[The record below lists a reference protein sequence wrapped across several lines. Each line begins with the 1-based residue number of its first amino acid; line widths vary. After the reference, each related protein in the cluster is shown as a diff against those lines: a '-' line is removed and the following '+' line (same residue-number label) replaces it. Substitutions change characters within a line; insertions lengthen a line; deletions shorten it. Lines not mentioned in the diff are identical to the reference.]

1 MNIIGI
7 GTDIIECE
15 RIERMI
21 QRHGS
26 HFTDRVFTAC
36 EIRYCTDRKSS
47 DQHFAGRW
55 AAKEAVL
62 KSLGTGWISGI
73 AWTDVEVVNEPS
85 GAPRIHLHSGAA
97 KIAGEKRIAHIQIS
111 ISHCKSHAIA
121 FAAAIGETENES
133 LTPNHKPQTT
143 DHSK

>member
-15 RIERMI
+15 RIERMV

-26 HFTDRVFTAC
+26 HFTDRVFTEW
-36 EIRYCTDRKSS
+36 EIQYCTDRKSS

-62 KSLGTGWISGI
+62 KALGTGWISGI
-73 AWTDVEVVNEPS
+73 AWTDVEIVNESS
-85 GAPRIHLHSGAA
+85 GAPRVQLHGGAA
-97 KIAGEKRIAHIQIS
+97 QIANEKQISEIQIS

-121 FAAAIGETENES
+121 FAVALCKMKI
-133 LTPNHKPQTT
+133 
-143 DHSK
+143 

>member
-15 RIERMI
+15 RIDRMI

-26 HFTDRVFTAC
+26 HFIDRVFTKR
-36 EIRYCTDRKSS
+36 EIQYCTDRKSS

-62 KSLGTGWISGI
+62 KALGTGWISGI
-73 AWTDVEVVNEPS
+73 AWTDVEVINESS
-85 GAPRIHLHSGAA
+85 GKPQIKLHGGAKKIATEKKITEIHL
-97 KIAGEKRIAHIQIS
+97 S

-121 FAAAIGETENES
+121 FATAITN
-133 LTPNHKPQTT
+133 
-143 DHSK
+143 

>member
-1 MNIIGI
+1 MNLIGI

-15 RIERMI
+15 RIDRMI

-26 HFTDRVFTAC
+26 HFVDRVFTTQ
-36 EIRYCTDRKSS
+36 EIQYCTDRKSS

-62 KSLGTGWISGI
+62 KALGTGWVSGI
-73 AWTDVEVVNEPS
+73 AWTDVEIVNQSS
-85 GAPRIHLHSGAA
+85 GKPQIKLHGGAK
-97 KIAGEKRIAHIQIS
+97 KIANEKKITEIQIS

-121 FAAAIGETENES
+121 FATAIT
-133 LTPNHKPQTT
+133 Q
-143 DHSK
+143 

>member
-15 RIERMI
+15 RIERMVL
-21 QRHGS
+21 RHGS
-26 HFTDRVFTAC
+26 HFTDRVFTEQ

-62 KSLGTGWISGI
+62 KALGTGWISGI
-73 AWTDVEVVNEPS
+73 AWTDVEVINES
-85 GAPRIHLHSGAA
+85 GGMPRVHLHGGAA
-97 KIAGEKRIAHIQIS
+97 QIAGEKQISEIQIS
-111 ISHCKSHAIA
+111 ISHCKSHAVA
-121 FAAAIGETENES
+121 FAAALCET
-133 LTPNHKPQTT
+133 
-143 DHSK
+143 